1 MELSA
6 LFPVLG
12 TLAAALVAGTI
23 ARANLIVSKESKIS
37 EFRHADTGA
46 LRDELAAFLASSRTM
61 TRAAQEA
68 RVGAA
73 GIDTKFHISAEK
85 ITEIRHEAAE
95 TFSKIRLRLNTEKS
109 EQKALLDSLGA
120 LITEQNKYLSGEHYD
135 IELIFNAIDAASDK
149 AAHVL
154 KSEWGAVR
162 IGELPYRNAVN
173 VATAMLVTGGVLIV
187 ALLALVLLH
196 EESGKRDNTSQVGVT
211 GVTSKKAAP
220 VDVSILPIS
229 PTKSDKA
236 PAERSAVQ

>member
-1 MELSA
+1 M
-6 LFPVLG
+6 
-12 TLAAALVAGTI
+12 
-23 ARANLIVSKESKIS
+23 
-37 EFRHADTGA
+37 
-46 LRDELAAFLASSRTM
+46 
-61 TRAAQEA
+61 
-68 RVGAA
+68 GAA

-109 EQKALLDSLGA
+109 EQKALLDSLGT
-120 LITEQNKYLSGEHYD
+120 LITEQNKYLSGEHHD

-154 KSEWGAVR
+154 KCEWGAVR

-196 EESGKRDNTSQVGVT
+196 EESGKKDNTSQVGVA
-211 GVTSKKAAP
+211 GMASKKAAP

-229 PTKSDKA
+229 PTKSDNA